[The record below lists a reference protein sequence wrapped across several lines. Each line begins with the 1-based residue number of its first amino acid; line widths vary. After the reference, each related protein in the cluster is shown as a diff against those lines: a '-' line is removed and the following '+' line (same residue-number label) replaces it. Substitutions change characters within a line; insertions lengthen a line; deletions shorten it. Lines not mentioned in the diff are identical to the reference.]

1 MAAKEALTGIFNGI
15 FRERKVPKTLK
26 TAYKLMIPKPGKDSR
41 DMDNYRGITIAPI
54 LLKILEILCMDLG
67 LEETIQE
74 EISCQQVGFTK
85 NRSPSMAS
93 LVITE
98 TVAEAKYMKI
108 PLYVASL
115 DARKAFDVVNHYR
128 LKTKLYN
135 TQTLASLWTLIDDLY
150 QK

>member
-1 MAAKEALTGIFNGI
+1 
-15 FRERKVPKTLK
+15 
-26 TAYKLMIPKPGKDSR
+26 
-41 DMDNYRGITIAPI
+41 MDNYRRITIAPI
-54 LLKILEILCMDLG
+54 LLKILEILCIDLG
-67 LEETIQE
+67 LEETIHCIQE

-98 TVAEAKYMKI
+98 TIAEAKYMKI
-108 PLYVASL
+108 LLYVASL